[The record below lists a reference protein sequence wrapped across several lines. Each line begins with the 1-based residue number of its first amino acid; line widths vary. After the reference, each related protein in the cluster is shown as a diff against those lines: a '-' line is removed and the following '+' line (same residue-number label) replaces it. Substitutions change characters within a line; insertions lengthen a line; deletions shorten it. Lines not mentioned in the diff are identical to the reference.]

1 VSSDAGPPRLP
12 RAPSAHARS
21 RTAGLTLF
29 VAQGF
34 GVGARLPAP
43 GTWGSLLGV
52 GLFAALAWPGHY
64 PFYLA
69 GTVICVWLSVPL
81 CTAAESAL
89 GQKDPGSVVLDELTA
104 MPLCYLGWVT
114 ATWLEVGRC
123 SLPDLFA
130 NTNGWLL
137 IGAGFL
143 AFRFFDILKPW
154 PIRSVQR
161 LPGGWGVVLDDV
173 LAALAT
179 ALVLFLCS
187 RLPTAP

>member
-1 VSSDAGPPRLP
+1 
-12 RAPSAHARS
+12 
-21 RTAGLTLF
+21 

-52 GLFAALAWPGHY
+52 GLFAALVWPGNY
-64 PFYLA
+64 PLYLA
-69 GTVICVWLSVPL
+69 GTAIGVWLSVPL
-81 CTAAESAL
+81 CTVAERRL
-89 GQKDPGSVVLDELTA
+89 NQKDPGSVVLDELTA
-104 MPLCYLGWVT
+104 MPLGYLGWVT
-114 ATWLEVGRC
+114 DTWLEVGRC
-123 SLPDLFA
+123 SLADLFA
-130 NTNGWLL
+130 HSNGWLL

-154 PIRSVQR
+154 PIRSMQR

-179 ALVLFLCS
+179 AAVVFVLS
-187 RLPTAP
+187 RAI